1 MDFLRLRVDYVWKTF
16 AAGKIP
22 GGFFKREGRAS
33 DKEVL
38 TSRMTDRPIGPLF
51 PKGYCREPQIIT
63 TVLSADRDNDPDMLS
78 LIAASAALL
87 VSDIPHK
94 GPVASVRMGRV
105 EGKIVVNP
113 THTELEGSDVSLV
126 VAASPESIM
135 MLEGGAQIVDEEVIL
150 EALFAA
156 HEAMQPIFAM
166 QEELQ
171 RRARQPTRE
180 FAATER
186 HAPLLKP
193 VDTSIR

>member
-1 MDFLRLRVDYVWKTF
+1 MR
-16 AAGKIP
+16 
-22 GGFFKREGRAS
+22 
-33 DKEVL
+33 
-38 TSRMTDRPIGPLF
+38 PLF
-51 PKGYCREPQIIT
+51 PKGYDRETQIIV
-63 TVLSADRDNDPDMLS
+63 TVLSADRDNDSDMLS

-105 EGKIVVNP
+105 DGKIVVNP

-171 RRARQPTRE
+171 RRAGKPKRE
-180 FAATER
+180 FAVKER
-186 HAPLLKP
+186 GTALPPASSLRSVGCPASDRRCADGRPSFLGLRFLRLANALNRNGLAR
-193 VDTSIR
+193 T